1 METLELAGETLA
13 LLERD
18 AEDQGNWY
26 TNKEG
31 EEIHISDAEL
41 RGDPPTYWE
50 W

>member
-1 METLELAGETLA
+1 MT